1 MEKLLENLWVL
12 FIGIGSWVANRLVNR
27 IDDLDKNKATNSSL
41 GRVADHTRS
50 LEKKVDELAHTA
62 LPRVEVQQAHEKIHA
77 RLNLMERQKAD
88 RIKNIRVHEAGKDKN
103 NGES

>member
-1 MEKLLENLWVL
+1 MEKILENLWVL
-12 FIGIGSWVANRLVNR
+12 FIAIGSWIANRLTAK
-27 IDDLDKNKATNSSL
+27 IDDLEKNRATNSSL

-50 LEKKVDELAHTA
+50 LEKKIDELAHTA

-88 RIKNIRVHEAGKDKN
+88 RIKNIRVHQKDKN
-103 NGES
+103 GES